1 MKAVGLSMLFLTTA
15 FAAAFAFAANAAE
28 PAVVHVY
35 MQPMA
40 RALTFLVGVEEGFF
54 GRRSLN
60 VEVHFTK
67 SSKEQM
73 EGLASGKA
81 QIVYSAVDNAV
92 AMVEVHKKDV
102 VIVSGGDSGTNE
114 LYVQNYVKDFSDIRG
129 HAIAVDQTNTAYAL
143 QAKKILLK
151 HGVKPGDYTLNPV
164 GNGRRRLNSMVED
177 QNNAAAILN
186 LPFSLQAEAAGMKS
200 LGRTTDLL
208 GPYQAAAAFTSRS
221 WARANAQTLE
231 QFLAGFVESLR
242 WTVDKKNKAE
252 AVAIL
257 MDQFKLQK
265 PIAERTYDLM
275 IEPGFGFTPDAK
287 FNMEGFKTALAL
299 RAEIEGGKPAEPDKY
314 LDLSYYQRAM
324 TLVK

>member
-1 MKAVGLSMLFLTTA
+1 MKSAGLSVLVLTLAFGAVSAGTA
-15 FAAAFAFAANAAE
+15 KAE

-40 RALTFLVGVEEGFF
+40 RALTFLVGVEKGFF
-54 GRRSLN
+54 GRRGLT

-73 EGLASGKA
+73 EGLASGNA

-151 HGVKPGDYTLNPV
+151 HGLKPGDYTLNPV
-164 GNGRRRLNSMVED
+164 GNGASRSMSSGASTMAGGRRRLPSTRE
-177 QNNAAAILN
+177 
-186 LPFSLQAEAAGMKS
+186 
-200 LGRTTDLL
+200 
-208 GPYQAAAAFTSRS
+208 
-221 WARANAQTLE
+221 
-231 QFLAGFVESLR
+231 
-242 WTVDKKNKAE
+242 
-252 AVAIL
+252 
-257 MDQFKLQK
+257 
-265 PIAERTYDLM
+265 
-275 IEPGFGFTPDAK
+275 
-287 FNMEGFKTALAL
+287 
-299 RAEIEGGKPAEPDKY
+299 
-314 LDLSYYQRAM
+314 
-324 TLVK
+324 